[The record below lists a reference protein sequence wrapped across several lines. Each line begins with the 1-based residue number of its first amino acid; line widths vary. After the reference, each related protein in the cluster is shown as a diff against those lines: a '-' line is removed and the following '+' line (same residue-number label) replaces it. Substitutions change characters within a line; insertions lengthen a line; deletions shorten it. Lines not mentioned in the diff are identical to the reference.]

1 MAALFCPPM
10 DDPKTGVND
19 SPINRLVGQ
28 PLTWARRCRPQ
39 GPKHS
44 FPEPGDAGAT
54 QGTWDQVPAL
64 PARRSWS
71 RAQGHVPGVGVGKSR
86 PGALG
91 VGRAGGLGSHHP
103 GGHSQMASRITST
116 LSVPQRGELGHGC
129 GGGFPLPPCGESEGE
144 GSRWVWLLCFRE
156 RPWGLR
162 SRGG

>member
-54 QGTWDQVPAL
+54 QGTWDQVPTL

-91 VGRAGGLGSHHP
+91 VGRARGPGFPPPRGALPDGFQNHLHPVCPPERRVGPRVRGGSPCPLAVRAKG
-103 GGHSQMASRITST
+103 
-116 LSVPQRGELGHGC
+116 RGAAGC
-129 GGGFPLPPCGESEGE
+129 GFCVSA
-144 GSRWVWLLCFRE
+144 SV
-156 RPWGLR
+156 
-162 SRGG
+162 RGA